1 MAEEKTNILEANL
14 AKASEDLFTLL
25 NKQELMER
33 DKIDID
39 DVVKK
44 YPAILEWRDF
54 SAKIAL
60 PDLMTMHNQNK
71 SADEILK
78 TSAESLKTTERVLD
92 NLQKVKESG
101 WLSSVDNPAAV
112 AVAGIA
118 PNGETIGTQTVK
130 NIGFL
135 QALQNEQGLSDE
147 QKAAV
152 KHHNTVE
159 YRGFIDKAYDANG
172 YGADENQVN
181 MQKQNPKGL
190 MKQFVKDRQNLT
202 VESSDRKNMM
212 INGKQ
217 EAPRKTLTID
227 ELKSLAYLQPLTIDQ
242 TNQLRQAEDQKK
254 IADMNNVPGD
264 RKRQNHESKDR
275 FKDEDVIKYMYEEW
289 LLGGASWLFNTI
301 EDKILNI
308 VDAAA
313 EIYVDRSRARSSAPS
328 ADKKIP
334 TGNGLQEAVK
344 KSNTFCD
351 MVSQNLTGLSDDSA
365 GKKVSYDAILSDLSD
380 NLNNPRP
387 NWKYFDKDDEFVK
400 KLQANPTKSAAF
412 LDYASKELGNRTQII
427 EMSGKLAMMMT
438 STRMIEEFMGDDRAW
453 RRNGEYLSDDELKAQ
468 FTQKTKD
475 CQKNILKA
483 VAVISE
489 DTRLLS
495 EAAYDNLEGDKPDLK
510 TFTAENTS
518 REINAFLKQLNEAT
532 KNAVATQQKDLD
544 DNAFDSFGAK
554 KHDRSVARSLNNV
567 EKLIS
572 QKISNGAVYDNS
584 IFKEEHSKERIEA
597 KTGLLE
603 EAIKE
608 NSANSMAKTFEHMK
622 QLNQYQ
628 AQTND
633 ARFRGPESRKQDVQ
647 RFKDKIVKR
656 DSSIFNHIVQNSSG
670 KGM

>member
-1 MAEEKTNILEANL
+1 M
-14 AKASEDLFTLL
+14 
-25 NKQELMER
+25 
-33 DKIDID
+33 
-39 DVVKK
+39 
-44 YPAILEWRDF
+44 
-54 SAKIAL
+54 
-60 PDLMTMHNQNK
+60 
-71 SADEILK
+71 
-78 TSAESLKTTERVLD
+78 
-92 NLQKVKESG
+92 
-101 WLSSVDNPAAV
+101 
-112 AVAGIA
+112 
-118 PNGETIGTQTVK
+118 
-130 NIGFL
+130 
-135 QALQNEQGLSDE
+135 
-147 QKAAV
+147 
-152 KHHNTVE
+152 
-159 YRGFIDKAYDANG
+159 
-172 YGADENQVN
+172 
-181 MQKQNPKGL
+181 
-190 MKQFVKDRQNLT
+190 
-202 VESSDRKNMM
+202 
-212 INGKQ
+212 
-217 EAPRKTLTID
+217 
-227 ELKSLAYLQPLTIDQ
+227 AYLQPLTIDQ
-242 TNQLRQAEDQKK
+242 SNQLRQAEDQKK

-289 LLGGASWLFNTI
+289 LLGGASVLFNTL
-301 EDKILNI
+301 EDKILNLI
-308 VDAAA
+308 DAAT
-313 EIYVDRSRARSSAPS
+313 EIYVDRSKARTSGPS
-328 ADKKIP
+328 AAKTP
-334 TGNGLQEAVK
+334 VPAGNGLQDAVK
-344 KSNTFCD
+344 KSKAFCD
-351 MVSQNLTGLSDDSA
+351 MVSKNLTGLSADCA
-365 GKKVSYDAILSDLSD
+365 EKKASYDAILSDLSD

-387 NWKYFDKDDEFVK
+387 NWKYFSKDDEFVK
-400 KLQANPTKSAAF
+400 KLQANPTKSASF
-412 LDYASKELGNRTQII
+412 LEYASKELGNRTQLI
-427 EMSGKLAMMMT
+427 EMTGKLAMMMT
-438 STRMIEEFMGDDRAW
+438 SARMTEEFMSDDKAW

-468 FTQKTKD
+468 FAQKTKE

-483 VAVISE
+483 VSVISE

-495 EAAYDNLEGDKPDLK
+495 EAAYDNLQGNKPDLK

-518 REINAFLKQLNEAT
+518 REINAFLKQLSEAA

-608 NSANSMAKTFEHMK
+608 NSTNSLAKTFEHMK

-633 ARFRGPESRKQDVQ
+633 ARFRGPESRRQDVQ